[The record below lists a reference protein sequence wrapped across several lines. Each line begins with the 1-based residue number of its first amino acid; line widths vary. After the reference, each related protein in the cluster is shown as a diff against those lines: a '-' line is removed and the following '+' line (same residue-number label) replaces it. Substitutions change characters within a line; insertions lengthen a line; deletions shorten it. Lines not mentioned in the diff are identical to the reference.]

1 MIESPVLQEL
11 RTEWTREGA
20 IEATR
25 KDIARI
31 LVARF
36 VSANSRPVR
45 SSGPGRSERSG
56 ESFQITRSTRRYQ
69 MRGPCV
75 STHPRG
81 KILLDWR
88 PDARPGLT
96 GGRLVVIIPIPIA
109 DGGDR

>member
-45 SSGPGRSERSG
+45 PSGPGESE
-56 ESFQITRSTRRYQ
+56 
-69 MRGPCV
+69 
-75 STHPRG
+75 
-81 KILLDWR
+81 
-88 PDARPGLT
+88 
-96 GGRLVVIIPIPIA
+96 
-109 DGGDR
+109 